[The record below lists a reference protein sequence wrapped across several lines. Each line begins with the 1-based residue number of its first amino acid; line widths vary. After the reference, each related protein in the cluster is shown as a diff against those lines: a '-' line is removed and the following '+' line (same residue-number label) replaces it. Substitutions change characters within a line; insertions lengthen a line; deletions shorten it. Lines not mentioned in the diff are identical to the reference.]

1 MNIRKALPEDAMA
14 IATIHVR
21 AWQSAY
27 RGIIPSAFLES
38 LSISQRED
46 AWRQQLMS
54 GGTAILIAEQNR
66 QALGWAQLGRSRDA
80 DADDSTGEL
89 YAIHVAPEHWRHGVG
104 QQLWK
109 EGAVQL
115 RRLEYTDTT
124 LWVLRDN
131 AGACAFYRANG
142 LFADV
147 EIEKTLRIAGS
158 ELVEIRLRQRIG
170 G

>member
-1 MNIRKALPEDAMA
+1 MNIRKALPEDARA

-46 AWRQQLMS
+46 AWRQQSLS
-54 GGTAILIAEQNR
+54 RGTAILIAEQNG
-66 QALGWAQLGRSRDA
+66 QALGWAQVGRSRDA

-89 YAIHVAPEHWRHGVG
+89 YAIHVAPEHWRQGVG
-104 QQLWK
+104 QQLWN
-109 EGAVQL
+109 EGAAHL
-115 RRLEYTDTT
+115 RRSEYTDAT

-131 AGACAFYRANG
+131 AGARAFYRANG
-142 LFADV
+142 FVADV
-147 EIEKTLRIAGS
+147 G
-158 ELVEIRLRQRIG
+158 VEEDTSNSGFRTR
-170 G
+170 